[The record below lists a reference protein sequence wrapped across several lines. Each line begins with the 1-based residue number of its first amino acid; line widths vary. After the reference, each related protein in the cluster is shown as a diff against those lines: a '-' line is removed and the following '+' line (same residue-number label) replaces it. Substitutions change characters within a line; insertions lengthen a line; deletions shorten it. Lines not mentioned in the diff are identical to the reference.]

1 MELRVSHALAPH
13 CDTCLEGGV
22 HLHLA
27 LAGDGRRVRLDGL
40 GNAEVDELQ
49 LPLHHEEVGGLEI
62 RVHDARLMDR
72 VDRLPVSALRVVGLS
87 GSVGYGITA
96 IRDG

>member
-1 MELRVSHALAPH
+1 
-13 CDTCLEGGV
+13 
-22 HLHLA
+22 
-27 LAGDGRRVRLDGL
+27 
-40 GNAEVDELQ
+40 
-49 LPLHHEEVGGLEI
+49 
-62 RVHDARLMDR
+62 VHDARLMDR